1 MGGAVFGIIRP
12 CRHRL
17 GSELGAAWQAHLCGV
32 CLALR
37 DDHGH
42 AARLVANY
50 DALVVS
56 VLVEA
61 QSVAPA
67 ARRPAGRCVLRR
79 MRRAEVAAGDS
90 PRFAAAVSLMLAAA
104 KLRDHVADRDGV
116 ASRNGVRT
124 AAGRLARR
132 WARQGAET
140 GSELGFDT
148 AVLTGAVG
156 RQAQVEAAA
165 GPGSA
170 LLAVTEPTETA
181 TAAVFAHTAVL
192 AGRPGNQAALAEA
205 GRLFGRIAH
214 LLDAVEDL
222 PADRASGTWN
232 PLAATGTPVGEA
244 RRLCEDALLGIRL
257 AMAEA
262 EFADARLARLL
273 LEDELSR
280 SVRRTFGYRNCAPQP
295 RMVPGGAA
303 RRFSPRPAAAASGH
317 DDTPQ
322 PDSGTPGQPGNE
334 PQGDLPPS
342 GQDPGPP
349 PATRRRDRDA
359 CRDCSDCLSCLDW
372 CDCCP

>member
-1 MGGAVFGIIRP
+1 MRCSSGVAMGGAVFGIIRP

-32 CLALR
+32 RLALR

-42 AARLVANY
+42 SARLVTNY

-61 QSVAPA
+61 ESVARP

-104 KLRDHVADRDGV
+104 NLRDHVADRDGV

-170 LLAVTEPTETA
+170 VLAVTEPTETA

-205 GRLFGRIAH
+205 GRLFGRLAH
-214 LLDAVEDL
+214 LLGAVEDL
-222 PADRASGTWN
+222 PADPAPRTWN
-232 PLAATGTPVGEA
+232 PLAGPRTPLREA
-244 RRLCEDALLGIRL
+244 PPPPPD
-257 AMAEA
+257 
-262 EFADARLARLL
+262 
-273 LEDELSR
+273 
-280 SVRRTFGYRNCAPQP
+280 PPP
-295 RMVPGGAA
+295 R
-303 RRFSPRPAAAASGH
+303 
-317 DDTPQ
+317 
-322 PDSGTPGQPGNE
+322 
-334 PQGDLPPS
+334 LPPA
-342 GQDPGPP
+342 PP
-349 PATRRRDRDA
+349 HAP
-359 CRDCSDCLSCLDW
+359 L
-372 CDCCP
+372 

>member
-1 MGGAVFGIIRP
+1 MFGIIRP

-17 GSELGAAWQAHLCGV
+17 GSELGAAWQAHLCGM

-37 DDHGH
+37 DDDGQ

-61 QSVAPA
+61 QSAAPA
-67 ARRPAGRCVLRR
+67 ARRAAGRCVLRG

-90 PRFAAAVSLMLAAA
+90 ARFAGAVSLMLAAA
-104 KLRDHVADRDGV
+104 KLRDHVADGDGV
-116 ASRNGVRT
+116 AGRHGVRM

-132 WARQGAET
+132 WAGQGAET
-140 GSELGFDT
+140 GGELGFDT
-148 AVLTGAVG
+148 AVLTGAIG
-156 RQAQVEAAA
+156 RQAQAEAAA

-170 LLAVTEPTETA
+170 VLAVTEPTETA

-192 AGRPGNQAALAEA
+192 AGRPGNQAPLAEA

-222 PADRASGTWN
+222 PADRASGQWN
-232 PLAATGTPVGEA
+232 PLVATGTPIGEA
-244 RRLCEDALLGIRL
+244 RRLCEDALLGVGL
-257 AMAEA
+257 ALAEA
-262 EFADARLARLL
+262 EFDDARLARLL

-280 SVRRTFGYRNCAPQP
+280 SVRRTFGHGHCARHP
-295 RMVPGGAA
+295 RAVPGGAA
-303 RRFSPRPAAAASGH
+303 RRFPPRPAAAASGH

-322 PDSGTPGQPGNE
+322 PDTGTPGLPGNE
-334 PQGDLPPS
+334 PHGDLPHP
-342 GQDPGPP
+342 GQAAGPP
-349 PATRRRDRDA
+349 SPTRRQRQNDA
-359 CRDCSDCLSCLDW
+359 WCDWTDCLCCPDC

>member
-1 MGGAVFGIIRP
+1 MFGIVRP

-37 DDHGH
+37 DDHGQ
-42 AARLVANY
+42 AARAVVNY

-56 VLVEA
+56 VLAEA

-79 MRRAEVAAGDS
+79 MRRAQVAAHDS

-104 KLRDHVADRDGV
+104 KLRDHVADRDGQAGRYGLRV
-116 ASRNGVRT
+116 A
-124 AAGRLARR
+124 ADRLARR
-132 WARQGAET
+132 WARQGAQT
-140 GSELGFDT
+140 GSELGFGT
-148 AVLTGAVG
+148 SVLTSAIG

-165 GPGSA
+165 SRGSA
-170 LLAVTEPTETA
+170 VLAVTEPTETA

-192 AGRPGNQAALAEA
+192 AGRPGNQAALAEV

-214 LLDAVEDL
+214 LLDAVQDL
-222 PADRASGTWN
+222 PADRASGRWN
-232 PLAATGTPVGEA
+232 PLEVTGTPVGEA

-257 AMAEA
+257 ALAET
-262 EFADARLARLL
+262 EFADSRLARLL

-280 SVRRTFGYRNCAPQP
+280 SVRRTFGHSDRALQP
-295 RMVPGGAA
+295 RAVPSGPA
-303 RRFSPRPAAAASGH
+303 RRISPRPAADASGP

-322 PDSGTPGQPGNE
+322 PETGTPGQRGN
-334 PQGDLPPS
+334 QADGDRPRS
-342 GQDPGPP
+342 GQGAAPAPP
-349 PATRRRDRDA
+349 TRRRGRDA
-359 CRDCSDCLSCLDW
+359 AGACSECLSCLEC
-372 CDCCP
+372 CDCCS